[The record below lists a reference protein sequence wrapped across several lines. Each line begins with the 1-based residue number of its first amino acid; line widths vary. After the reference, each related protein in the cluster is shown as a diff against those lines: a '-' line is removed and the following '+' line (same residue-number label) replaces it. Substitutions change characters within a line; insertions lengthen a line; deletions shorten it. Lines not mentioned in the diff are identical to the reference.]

1 MQLRQSMRR
10 AARMRLALAGA
21 SGSGKTYSSLLIA
34 YGMTGDWS
42 RVAVIDSENC
52 SADLYA
58 HLGGYQVLTLENY
71 APETYIEAIGICEQ
85 AGAEVIIID
94 SISHCWDYLL
104 DFHANLQG
112 NSFANWAKVTPRQNA
127 FIQRILTSSAHVICT
142 MRSKQDY
149 VLSDKNGRMVPE
161 KVGLKAVQ
169 RDNVDYEFTA
179 VLDIAMNHK
188 AATSK
193 DRTGLFTGRPEFLI
207 TPAVGQA
214 ILKWCNMTQ
223 PAQRVF
229 NLKLPAAMYP
239 AFQPDAAFAVGLNAD
254 NPFAETAPAASAIPA
269 SMEDATA
276 AEERPAR
283 IASTTPV
290 IVPLGV
296 RHNRHFIEANT
307 KPVDIAHL
315 RDDCVVP
322 YSARTTR

>member
-10 AARMRLALAGA
+10 AAKMRLALAGA

-42 RVAVIDSENC
+42 KIAVIDSENC

-127 FIQRILTSSAHVICT
+127 FIQRILNSSCHVICT
-142 MRSKQDY
+142 MRSKQEY
-149 VLSDKNGRMVPE
+149 VLNERNGKMIPE

-169 RDNVDYEFTA
+169 RDNVDYEFTIVFDVNMKHYA
-179 VLDIAMNHK
+179 LA
-188 AATSK
+188 SK
-193 DRTGLFTGRPEFLI
+193 DRTELFAGKPEFPL
-207 TPAVGQA
+207 TEQVGMQ
-214 ILKWCNMTQ
+214 ILDWCNQCRTQ
-223 PAQRVF
+223 PSA
-229 NLKLPAAMYP
+229 NYGTSYPAAR
-239 AFQPDAAFAVGLNAD
+239 
-254 NPFAETAPAASAIPA
+254 TAQ
-269 SMEDATA
+269 
-276 AEERPAR
+276 
-283 IASTTPV
+283 
-290 IVPLGV
+290 
-296 RHNRHFIEANT
+296 
-307 KPVDIAHL
+307 
-315 RDDCVVP
+315 
-322 YSARTTR
+322 

>member
-10 AARMRLALAGA
+10 AAKMRLALAGA

-42 RVAVIDSENC
+42 KIAVIDSENC

-85 AGAEVIIID
+85 AEAEVIIID

-149 VLSDKNGRMVPE
+149 VLSDKNGKKKFGIAQVESIFVNHPVASAKMVTDSVTDYRSSCNLNHEAWGNPWDPTRVSTASFVDLFHE
-161 KVGLKAVQ
+161 TLDKCSRVYALLNSAVT
-169 RDNVDYEFTA
+169 DNVP
-179 VLDIAMNHK
+179 LDKQDLSPLLAELGNESYH
-188 AATSK
+188 S
-193 DRTGLFTGRPEFLI
+193 GL
-207 TPAVGQA
+207 
-214 ILKWCNMTQ
+214 
-223 PAQRVF
+223 
-229 NLKLPAAMYP
+229 
-239 AFQPDAAFAVGLNAD
+239 
-254 NPFAETAPAASAIPA
+254 
-269 SMEDATA
+269 
-276 AEERPAR
+276 
-283 IASTTPV
+283 
-290 IVPLGV
+290 
-296 RHNRHFIEANT
+296 
-307 KPVDIAHL
+307 PVD
-315 RDDCVVP
+315 
-322 YSARTTR
+322 

>member
-1 MQLRQSMRR
+1 MQLRHSQRR
-10 AARMRLALAGA
+10 AAKMRLALQGA

-42 RVAVIDSENC
+42 KIAVIDSENC

-149 VLSDKNGRMVPE
+149 VLSDKNG
-161 KVGLKAVQ
+161 KKKFG
-169 RDNVDYEFTA
+169 
-179 VLDIAMNHK
+179 IAQVESIFVNH
-188 AATSK
+188 
-193 DRTGLFTGRPEFLI
+193 P
-207 TPAVGQA
+207 V
-214 ILKWCNMTQ
+214 
-223 PAQRVF
+223 
-229 NLKLPAAMYP
+229 
-239 AFQPDAAFAVGLNAD
+239 
-254 NPFAETAPAASAIPA
+254 ASAKMVTDSVTDYRSSCNLNHEAWGNPWDPTRVSTA
-269 SMEDATA
+269 SFVDLFHETLDKCSRVYALLNSAVTDNMPLDKQDLSPLL
-276 AEERPAR
+276 AELGNE
-283 IASTTPV
+283 SYHSGLPV
-290 IVPLGV
+290 
-296 RHNRHFIEANT
+296 E
-307 KPVDIAHL
+307 
-315 RDDCVVP
+315 
-322 YSARTTR
+322 

>member
-10 AARMRLALAGA
+10 AAKMRLALAGA

-42 RVAVIDSENC
+42 KIAVIDSENC

-149 VLSDKNGRMVPE
+149 VLSD
-161 KVGLKAVQ
+161 
-169 RDNVDYEFTA
+169 TA

-188 AATSK
+188 ATTSK

-214 ILKWCNMTQ
+214 ILKWCNMAQ
-223 PAQRVF
+223 PAQPSV
-229 NLKLPAAMYP
+229 
-239 AFQPDAAFAVGLNAD
+239 QPQTPYHHV
-254 NPFAETAPAASAIPA
+254 PSVSA
-269 SMEDATA
+269 
-276 AEERPAR
+276 
-283 IASTTPV
+283 
-290 IVPLGV
+290 
-296 RHNRHFIEANT
+296 
-307 KPVDIAHL
+307 
-315 RDDCVVP
+315 
-322 YSARTTR
+322 

>member
-214 ILKWCNMTQ
+214 ILNWCNMTQ
-223 PAQRVF
+223 PAQPSV
-229 NLKLPAAMYP
+229 
-239 AFQPDAAFAVGLNAD
+239 QPQTPCCHV
-254 NPFAETAPAASAIPA
+254 PSVSA
-269 SMEDATA
+269 
-276 AEERPAR
+276 
-283 IASTTPV
+283 
-290 IVPLGV
+290 
-296 RHNRHFIEANT
+296 
-307 KPVDIAHL
+307 
-315 RDDCVVP
+315 
-322 YSARTTR
+322 